1 MPDWWEV
8 NPQSSV
14 TFTPDTS
21 VKTQGYYD
29 TVKATNPTMY
39 ETIKAQDPKYIA
51 QQQASAADRA
61 LQESIATAAGPGTTT
76 PAPDVSNSGEALRRL
91 NETLGQ
97 GFESRLLPDALTGPF
112 VSSAISSGRSKAD
125 EFIAN
130 MLKRGTL
137 SPVGKAGATSAL
149 DTQAGNVRSR
159 LDELGR
165 TLLGA
170 DRAQLTNLANQKRQA
185 AQADG
190 TFDPAAA
197 FSDINTAGQGLAGS
211 FGSRFSAA
219 LPPGDLFDTSGLAA
233 AGGAITGPQ
242 NISFDPYAQA
252 GGTLKTGLGD
262 TTSAPPSS
270 GKKRTTAVF

>member
-39 ETIKAQDPKYIA
+39 ETIKSQDPKYIA

-61 LQESIATAAGPGTTT
+61 LQESIATAAGPDTSTATPSPDASNARDVLQRLGT
-76 PAPDVSNSGEALRRL
+76 
-91 NETLGQ
+91 
-97 GFESRLLPDALTGPF
+97 GFESRLLPDALTSPF

-125 EFIAN
+125 QFIAN

-137 SPVGKAGATSAL
+137 SPVGRAGATAAL

-170 DRAQLTNLANQKRQA
+170 DRAKLTDLANRDA
-185 AQADG
+185 
-190 TFDPAAA
+190 TFE
-197 FSDINTAGQGLAGS
+197 DINAAGQGFAGS
-211 FGSRFSAA
+211 FGSRFNAA

-262 TTSAPPSS
+262 TTPAPAS
-270 GKKRTTAVF
+270 GRKRTTAVF